1 MKQYQRILKKN
12 LPNIILVF
20 LIIFMGSY
28 AWILAEENSANP
40 TISFSNVTSP
50 VYVKAVETQLIYTG
64 TIQNCN
70 KNICKVVWG
79 TTKYSDLTA
88 QAVLDWAY
96 AESNNTVGIQCKGN
110 VTGFNAEINNLN
122 VPADS
127 EVTLYFY
134 PVEIEEVPVNNSNSE
149 GDAGSSEELQKETIV
164 KVYEPTAITF
174 IQDTSNP
181 EITST
186 YPSQDNQYSNRGIID
201 IYVNA
206 IDEGLGI
213 EKIVLY
219 VKKFNRFDGTQ
230 LEQIQERE
238 YTLDIV
244 SNGNGETI
252 ATTRLELEHLPYEYI
267 MWAVAYD
274 QNGNESKI
282 VYLTKP
288 TQGIRYESEPPI
300 VDIQP
305 EDEDLYYKDTTQTY
319 YEKEDQSFIITV
331 TDAMSGIQK
340 IDIKIN
346 GQLIQREYGKDKD
359 FSITNENEMKLV
371 INTAQ
376 IKDEQNSINQTY
388 KIVVNVTD
396 HAGNQSSDYTT
407 LQIDQSAPAIESIYY
422 NEIWCEI
429 FSTDSVEAF
438 YGNYGKEDVTLTIDT
453 YDANGSGVCVVDYCL
468 KDANGVEI
476 KSGALET
483 DWEGKCSLLIPAD
496 FKGFLYVSAKDYL
509 GNRSE
514 FYAPTSGIVL
524 EKKESHDAENHIS
537 IQLKPTNKKD
547 NQGNPLYSGDTSAT
561 IVVTDEYAGIQ
572 SIEWSVTAPND
583 GNKNVSESLE
593 VNSDGTISN
602 DSWEVL
608 KTDLN
613 LVTEVKATIPITHNS
628 NDIVIK
634 VTITDN
640 VGNTSEK
647 EVKLSID
654 KTPPVIQIA
663 FDGKVPD
670 ATYTDVYNSARTA
683 TITVKERNFSASLM
697 NKTITNSLGVI
708 PEISGWREARDA
720 GNPDNTTYTA
730 TVTFAQDGDYTFAM
744 SGSDLAGNQ
753 SQNTDIY
760 RFTIDQTLPVISVT
774 YSQNGASNQNY
785 YSADRVV
792 TISVKERNFAPER
805 VNMQSFNL
813 NNEVL
818 ASLPTLGAWTQ
829 LGDTYTTSIVLRNDG
844 IYSFTLDVTDKAG
857 NKAAQYQSER
867 FIIDKTFPE
876 IIISNVNDKSAN
888 NGEVAPVIQLSDI
901 NLDSRTMV
909 ISLVGVNSGTAD
921 LEGWYIIS
929 TDKRTITFEDF
940 PHEKSVDD
948 LYELNVSVTD
958 MAGNT
963 TTESITFSVNRFGS
977 VYVFNKALKETG
989 GKYVQSVSGLALT
1002 EVNVDSLVD
1011 DTIRLVLAV
1020 NGVPTTLS
1028 EGSDYLIDVNGD
1040 EGSWRNYTYSLDN
1053 RLFENDGTYILTV
1066 YSVDRAGNRNQNTD
1080 QAKEAEI
1087 EFGVD
1092 TTNPVIIPTNLESGA
1107 TYNETV
1113 YRANISIKDNLVLD
1127 CVEVYIN
1134 GINVNVNEDGE
1145 NFTFDI
1151 PEANESRNI
1160 RIVAVDAA
1168 GNKEEYVVEDVWVT
1182 TNFFVRWYNNKPV
1195 FVASLVIGFG
1205 IILAIILLLIKND
1218 KRKTK

>member
-1 MKQYQRILKKN
+1 MKDIKNSLKKKTI
-12 LPNIILVF
+12 IIL
-20 LIIFMGSY
+20 G
-28 AWILAEENSANP
+28 ILATLFISTYNIVQAEDNGNIP
-40 TISFSNVTSP
+40 TIVLNNVSEV
-50 VYVKAVETQLIYTG
+50 VYVTDSSQNFTYSG
-64 TIQNCN
+64 TIQNYN
-70 KNICKVVWG
+70 PNVQKVVWTITEYTDVNEALAWAQNETRNCTNVTSGNFTVNLNNFIVSEETKVYFYPLEINYENVSTEG
-79 TTKYSDLTA
+79 TSLMDGNPNGTLYKVYNPYILTFVPDKEPPRITEISTNEQVSNYWFIPFSKLYITVRA
-88 QAVLDWAY
+88 EDTETTVNEIRLYIKKISKTDRLNGVDIENIAEDILTQKINGGQMQAVFDYDFLPNDYEYIISAL
-96 AESNNTVGIQCKGN
+96 AIDANNNESGRVYLT
-110 VTGFNAEINNLN
+110 
-122 VPADS
+122 DS
-127 EVTLYFY
+127 EVG
-134 PVEIEEVPVNNSNSE
+134 V
-149 GDAGSSEELQKETIV
+149 
-164 KVYEPTAITF
+164 VYE
-174 IQDTSNP
+174 
-181 EITST
+181 
-186 YPSQDNQYSNRGIID
+186 NQ
-201 IYVNA
+201 
-206 IDEGLGI
+206 
-213 EKIVLY
+213 KP
-219 VKKFNRFDGTQ
+219 
-230 LEQIQERE
+230 QIS
-238 YTLDIV
+238 I
-244 SNGNGETI
+244 
-252 ATTRLELEHLPYEYI
+252 
-267 MWAVAYD
+267 
-274 QNGNESKI
+274 K
-282 VYLTKP
+282 
-288 TQGIRYESEPPI
+288 
-300 VDIQP
+300 P
-305 EDEDLYYKDTTQTY
+305 EDEVIYQSGDVYYDR
-319 YEKEDQSFIITV
+319 EHQSFVITIEDEV
-331 TDAMSGIQK
+331 SGVQRLS
-340 IDIKIN
+340 IKIN
-346 GQLIQREYGKDKD
+346 GAD
-359 FSITNENEMKLV
+359 ITEQYNTGTEIPDQYTNWGIRNLSFV
-371 INTAQ
+371 INTSQVNPNPDNA
-376 IKDEQNSINQTY
+376 Y
-388 KIVVNVTD
+388 KIEVTATD
-396 HAGNQSSDYTT
+396 FAGNMYADTKT
-407 LQIDQSAPAIESIYY
+407 LQIDEKAPEIERMTWSQNSYDKSLLDDEANKYENFSNDNALISIKAIDDI
-422 NEIWCEI
+422 
-429 FSTDSVEAF
+429 
-438 YGNYGKEDVTLTIDT
+438 K
-453 YDANGSGVCVVDYCL
+453 GSGVKAIKYYT
-468 KDANGVEI
+468 KDNEGNSTEVKTIDVNDSGEI
-476 KSGALET
+476 YIKMA
-483 DWEGKCSLLIPAD
+483 PN
-496 FKGFLYVSAKDYL
+496 FKGFVYATAVDRL
-509 GNRSE
+509 GNETEEYVTMSGLVLE
-514 FYAPTSGIVL
+514 TEESHNSQEHIELSLQPTSKI
-524 EKKESHDAENHIS
+524 
-537 IQLKPTNKKD
+537 D

-583 GNKNVSESLE
+583 GNKNVSGNLE
-593 VNSDGTISN
+593 VKSDGTISN

-613 LVTEVKATIPITHNS
+613 MVTEVKATIPINHNS

-647 EVKLSID
+647 EAKLSID

-683 TITVKERNFSASLM
+683 TITIKERNFSASLM

-774 YSQNGASNQNY
+774 YSQHGASNQNY

-813 NNEVL
+813 NNEAL

-844 IYSFTLDVTDKAG
+844 IYSFTFDVTDKAG

-876 IIISNVNDKSAN
+876 IIISNVDDKSAN

-909 ISLVGVNSGTAD
+909 ISLIGVNSGTAD

-989 GKYVQSVSGLALT
+989 SKYVQSASGLALT

-1011 DTIRLVLAV
+1011 DTIRLVLTV

-1080 QAKEAEI
+1080 QTKEAEI

-1113 YRANISIKDNLVLD
+1113 YRANIAIKDNLVLD
-1127 CVEVYIN
+1127 YVEVYIN